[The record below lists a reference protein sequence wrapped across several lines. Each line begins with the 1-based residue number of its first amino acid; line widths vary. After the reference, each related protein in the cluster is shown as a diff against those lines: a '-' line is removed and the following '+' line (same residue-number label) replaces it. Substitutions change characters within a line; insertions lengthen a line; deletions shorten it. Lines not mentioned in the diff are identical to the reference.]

1 MKKILAVAILFVNLI
16 SFSNGCALAETS
28 AAAPEIDGLY
38 PRTARVIAFDY
49 KNDLVVCVDWAEL
62 IWKFEGIEDWNLN
75 DIASLIMYDNGTPE
89 SIYDDQIVSVRYG
102 GWIE

>member
-1 MKKILAVAILFVNLI
+1 MKKILAVVILLVNLI
-16 SFSNGCALAETS
+16 SLPHNCALAETC
-28 AAAPEIDGLY
+28 AAAPEMNGLY

-89 SIYDDQIVSVRYG
+89 SIYDDQIIAVRYG
-102 GWIE
+102 GWID